1 MSAGTGERFTIEL
14 PADPAYVATARIFA
28 SELARQVGVPVEMLD
43 DVKVAISEACTR
55 ALRSAEHQD
64 HLKVRVHRSQGR
76 LAFEVPQGEITP
88 KPRGS
93 STDDLTAALSLE
105 LITVLFEDG
114 EATRDDDGEPVI
126 RFSVPIS

>member
-1 MSAGTGERFTIEL
+1 VSAGTGERFTIEL
-14 PADPAYVATARIFA
+14 PADPAYVATARMFA

-43 DVKVAISEACTR
+43 DVKVAVSEACAG
-55 ALRSAEHQD
+55 ALRSAERKD
-64 HLKVRVHRSQGR
+64 HLKVRVHRSGR

-88 KPRGS
+88 KPGAS

-114 EATRDDDGEPVI
+114 EATRDDDGKPVI
-126 RFSVPIS
+126 RFSAPIS